1 MFHAHSMTIFRRF
14 VTLKAVAACINY
26 TPQALSFAAATV
38 FVQRQ
43 KSTLTSSLLRI
54 GISAF
59 EGWTSY
65 PGFAAKHSS
74 TCLTTAR

>member
-1 MFHAHSMTIFRRF
+1 MTFFRRL
-14 VTLKAVAACINY
+14 VTLKAAVAYINY
-26 TPQALSFAAATV
+26 TRQALSFEAATV

-43 KSTLTSSLLRI
+43 KSTLTSSLLRT